1 MIRSNVSSVALV
13 AALASGCG
21 GMTASPLVGDAAD
34 PKGSSSTSS
43 SSAVEDDTVE
53 EACAAEASAIC
64 ALRDSCTDGFSN
76 QITYGS
82 VALCVSQRTASCVA
96 GMSSPDNANGIEA
109 IQACAEA
116 YPSEACS
123 DWWDGN
129 TIAACRSPLGAR
141 SIGVA
146 CGVNSQCASG
156 ICGIS
161 INAECGTC
169 QAPPVPGAP
178 CESSSN
184 CGYDL
189 SCPLVAPAT
198 SGVCTIREAKG
209 GACDGY
215 HLCQGGLACIG
226 SDTAEL
232 IMGTC
237 QTGQTTVGAACD
249 KETGPG
255 CDGELYLFCSS
266 GTCQR
271 EAVVS
276 AGMLCGSFG
285 SLADIQCESGAMC
298 VKPGGSPAGTCV
310 AAAANGGACDSV
322 AGPPCLSPA
331 KCVMG
336 DGGTSGTCVFP
347 DPVSCG

>member
-1 MIRSNVSSVALV
+1 
-13 AALASGCG
+13 
-21 GMTASPLVGDAAD
+21 
-34 PKGSSSTSS
+34 
-43 SSAVEDDTVE
+43 
-53 EACAAEASAIC
+53 
-64 ALRDSCTDGFSN
+64 
-76 QITYGS
+76 
-82 VALCVSQRTASCVA
+82 
-96 GMSSPDNANGIEA
+96 
-109 IQACAEA
+109 
-116 YPSEACS
+116 
-123 DWWDGN
+123 
-129 TIAACRSPLGAR
+129 LGAR

-237 QTGQTTVGAACD
+237 QTGQTTVGSRVRRRALPLLLVRD
-249 KETGPG
+249 
-255 CDGELYLFCSS
+255 
-266 GTCQR
+266 
-271 EAVVS
+271 VS
-276 AGMLCGSFG
+276 EGGRRLRRHALRK
-285 SLADIQCESGAMC
+285 LR
-298 VKPGGSPAGTCV
+298 KPG
-310 AAAANGGACDSV
+310 
-322 AGPPCLSPA
+322 
-331 KCVMG
+331 
-336 DGGTSGTCVFP
+336 
-347 DPVSCG
+347 